1 MDPKNLRYTS
11 SHEWAAIDEA
21 QENVTVGI
29 TAFAVEQLTDPV
41 MLELPEVGKQFK
53 AGEVFGVVESVK
65 AVSDLYAPLDVEV
78 TEVNKSLPEKLELL
92 SDDPFGEAWLFK
104 GKLLSKESIDQLLD
118 YETYEKQ
125 CAEEG

>member
-1 MDPKNLRYTS
+1 MDPKTLRYTS
-11 SHEWAAIDEA
+11 SHEWASIDDA
-21 QENVTVGI
+21 QESATVGI

-65 AVSDLYAPLDVEV
+65 AVSDLFAPLDIEI
-78 TEVNKSLPEKLELL
+78 TEINEPLPEKLELL
-92 SDDPFGEAWLFK
+92 SEDPFGEAWLFK
-104 GKLLSKESIDQLLD
+104 AKILSKDNIDKLLD

-125 CAEEG
+125 CAEGG